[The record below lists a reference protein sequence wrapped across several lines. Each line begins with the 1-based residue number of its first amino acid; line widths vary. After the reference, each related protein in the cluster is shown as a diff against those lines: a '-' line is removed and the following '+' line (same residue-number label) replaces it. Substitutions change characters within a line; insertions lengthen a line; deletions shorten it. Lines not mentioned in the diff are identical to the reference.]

1 MIKSISINI
10 VLLFLIIICCA
21 PSLSFSQVQLNQ
33 SEYLD
38 RPKLFNDGLITSD
51 LNSKY
56 LVNAK
61 ANYTSQELSATS
73 GVSWKVWSD
82 RKENPLFKSP
92 SISSDVITFLDF
104 MQPLYVTETSS
115 NGWLKVI
122 YLQSGSTKK
131 YSGWIQGR
139 YLQLTPYAL
148 AKDGISRKAV
158 VLADGDAKFNVDT
171 TDTEAY
177 KRLTQVYHNPK
188 MDFKV

>member
-131 YSGWIQGR
+131 YSGWIQ
-139 YLQLTPYAL
+139 
-148 AKDGISRKAV
+148 
-158 VLADGDAKFNVDT
+158 
-171 TDTEAY
+171 
-177 KRLTQVYHNPK
+177 
-188 MDFKV
+188 